1 MASHTHS
8 LSVNRFVDQ
17 MSLALKNYQSEVD
30 RLREELSI
38 LCDQAGKKTKEE
50 VDKVQN
56 YNDIKIRKL
65 NDTIELLQ
73 NVSHVLSYSL
83 CIPLS
88 ASHLFVL
95 GILFSSPK
103 VYKVIFAYTLTAFLM
118 IVVIVGE

>member
-17 MSLALKNYQSEVD
+17 MSLALKNYQGEVD

-56 YNDIKIRKL
+56 YADIKIRKL
-65 NDTIELLQ
+65 NDTVELLQ
-73 NVSHVLSYSL
+73 NVSFVPIILK
-83 CIPLS
+83 I
-88 ASHLFVL
+88 SHMKHF
-95 GILFSSPK
+95 
-103 VYKVIFAYTLTAFLM
+103 
-118 IVVIVGE
+118 E

>member
-73 NVSHVLSYSL
+73 NVSHVLSYSPFVYPFQHH
-83 CIPLS
+83 IYSSWVYFS
-88 ASHLFVL
+88 ALLRFT
-95 GILFSSPK
+95 K
-103 VYKVIFAYTLTAFLM
+103 
-118 IVVIVGE
+118 

>member
-73 NVSHVLSYSL
+73 NVSHVLSYSPFVYPFQHH
-83 CIPLS
+83 IYLS
-88 ASHLFVL
+88 WVY
-95 GILFSSPK
+95 FSALRRFTK
-103 VYKVIFAYTLTAFLM
+103 
-118 IVVIVGE
+118 